1 MIPRPRGRLGWLPF
15 RFHELALVV
24 AVVVVVILTT
34 LLDSNH
40 SYWQDP
46 GENFANIARS
56 TAMLGIFSL
65 GAAVV
70 IIAGGI
76 DLSAGSMI
84 AFSGTS
90 CASLMVLMA
99 PDAVANSTPLGAGV
113 IVLAILG
120 TLLVGFLV
128 GTLHAWLIAI
138 VRLPPFIAT
147 LGTLVGLRSLARVI
161 CSQVTESVL
170 HARNSQIVIT
180 DEHFLELAKLPN
192 PVIIFLVLAVVL
204 WLMMSRT
211 VVGRHIYALGGNEQ
225 AARLS
230 GIRTERVKWLA
241 YCIGSITASVA
252 GILYVSY
259 QAAAVPANLGQG
271 YELNAIA
278 AAVVGGCSLA
288 GGAGTICGTVLG
300 VLFLEVIIDGVGTVI
315 KQESA
320 TYQGLVVGLVLIC
333 TSAFSQF
340 RESSGSGKR
349 LFPGPLGA
357 SAILAL
363 AVLCGTLMSLVASK
377 GAAIST
383 ALATLA
389 VLASVKIWE
398 ERAGLRGHGPGKIPN
413 VE

>member
-1 MIPRPRGRLGWLPF
+1 
-15 RFHELALVV
+15 V
-24 AVVVVVILTT
+24 AAIVVVVALTT

-40 SYWQDP
+40 SYWHEP

-84 AFSGTS
+84 AFSGTI
-90 CASLMVLMA
+90 CATLMVLMDPEA
-99 PDAVANSTPLGAGV
+99 MANSAPLSTSV
-113 IVLAILG
+113 IVFSILG
-120 TLLVGFLV
+120 TLFVGFLV
-128 GTLHAWLIAI
+128 GTMHAWLIAI

-147 LGTLVGLRSLARVI
+147 LGTLVGLRSLARII
-161 CSQVTESVL
+161 CSKVTDTML

-180 DEHFLELAKLPN
+180 DEHFLELANQVRN
-192 PVIIFLVLAVVL
+192 PIIIFLVLAVAL
-204 WLMMSRT
+204 WLMMSRM

-241 YCIGSITASVA
+241 YCIGAMTASVA
-252 GILYVSY
+252 GILYIGY

-278 AAVVGGCSLA
+278 AAVVGGCSLV
-288 GGAGTICGTVLG
+288 GGAGTIWGTVLG
-300 VLFLEVIIDGVGTVI
+300 VLFLQVVIDGVGTVI

-340 RESSGSGKR
+340 REAAGAGKR
-349 LFPGPLGA
+349 IFPGPLG
-357 SAILAL
+357 STAILAL
-363 AVLCGTLMSLVASK
+363 ALLAGTLTALFTNQA
-377 GAAIST
+377 AAIST
-383 ALATLA
+383 TIAALMI
-389 VLASVKIWE
+389 LASVKIWE
-398 ERAGLRGHGPGKIPN
+398 SKQGTGKTLN
-413 VE
+413 AE

>member
-1 MIPRPRGRLGWLPF
+1 MNSRLRGRLGWLPIG
-15 RFHELALVV
+15 FHELALVG
-24 AVVVVVILTT
+24 AVVVVVTLTT

-40 SYWQDP
+40 SYWFEP

-84 AFSGTS
+84 AFSGTI
-90 CASLMVLMA
+90 CATLMVLMA
-99 PDAVANSTPLGAGV
+99 PDAMANSTPLSAGV

-120 TLLVGFLV
+120 TLFVGFLV
-128 GTLHAWLIAI
+128 GSLHAWLIAI

-161 CSQVTESVL
+161 CSQVSESML
-170 HARNSQIVIT
+170 HARSSQIVIN
-180 DEHFLELAKLPN
+180 DEHFLELAKLPS

-204 WLMMSRT
+204 WLMLSRT

-241 YCIGSITASVA
+241 YCIGSMTAAVA
-252 GILYVSY
+252 GILYIGD
-259 QAAAVPANLGQG
+259 QTAAVPLNLGQG

-288 GGAGTICGTVLG
+288 GGAGTIWGTVLG
-300 VLFLEVIIDGVGTVI
+300 VLFLQVVIYGVGTVI
-315 KQESA
+315 KQESDM
-320 TYQGLVVGLVLIC
+320 YQGLVVGLVLIC

-340 RESSGSGKR
+340 RESSGPGKR

-357 SAILAL
+357 TAILAL
-363 AVLCGTLMSLVASK
+363 ALLGGTLTSLVASK
-377 GAAIST
+377 GVAIST
-383 ALATLA
+383 AVALLA
-389 VLASVKIWE
+389 VLASIKIWE
-398 ERAGLRGHGPGKIPN
+398 NRERKIPN